1 MDNIF
6 KWTTKTNGNSCATLI
21 MIDKMGESIPLLSIK
36 KNKTCFTSIPAPH
49 VASFI
54 NPMDVS
60 FEEAD
65 IYIKEKFGNIAADEV
80 EQLRLEV
87 AFERFKKDF
96 LKKFNAL
103 FWS

>member
-1 MDNIF
+1 MENIF
-6 KWTTKTNGNSCATLI
+6 KWVTQGNSCATLI
-21 MIDKMGESIPLLSIK
+21 MIDKMGESIPLLSII
-36 KNKTCFTSIPAPH
+36 KNKTCFTSMPEPY
-49 VASFI
+49 VSSFI

-80 EQLRLEV
+80 EQLRLEYL
-87 AFERFKKDF
+87 FKNFKKNF

-103 FWS
+103 FWI